1 MMDILSI
8 NAIEIKNLSKIY
20 KIYPSPLH
28 RLREIVFRKKLH
40 SDFVAL
46 NNISLNIHQGETFG
60 IIGENGAGK
69 STLLKIIATTLQPT
83 SGEIKANG
91 RISALLELGAGF
103 NFELTGEENIFLNA
117 YLMGLSKPEIEA
129 KKGKIIDFS
138 ELGDFINRPVKTYS
152 SGMHVRLAFAI
163 ATSIDP
169 DILIIDEALAVGDN
183 HFQKKCVDRMMN
195 FKRDGKTILFCS
207 HSMYLIQELCE
218 RTLWLHRGNIE
229 GIGDTGNIISQ
240 YQDFEREKEAILKK
254 ESIEEQDSTKTDT
267 AKPIMITSVIVLDK
281 NNNPIEMINP
291 FDQLTIKMKISCA
304 EKNLAGHI
312 GFAIIRN
319 DEVMCFGTMTHF
331 DGIEPIQYYDNQE
344 FAMVIQHNPLLT
356 GTYKIMAVVG
366 DEHAVH
372 PYDIKYSSPF
382 IVSSKFKEFGM
393 TYIEHAWKLQ
403 TD

>member
-1 MMDILSI
+1 MMDILSTK
-8 NAIEIKNLSKIY
+8 AIEIKNLSKIY

-28 RLREIVFRKKLH
+28 RLKEIFSKKSLH
-40 SDFVAL
+40 SDFIAL
-46 NNISLNIHQGETFG
+46 NNISLDIQQGETFG

-103 NFELTGEENIFLNA
+103 NFELTGEENIILNA

-129 KKGKIIDFS
+129 KKGQIINFS
-138 ELGDFINRPVKTYS
+138 ELGDFIKRPVKTYS
-152 SGMHVRLAFAI
+152 SGMHVRLAFSI
-163 ATSIDP
+163 ATSVDP
-169 DILIIDEALAVGDN
+169 DILIVDEALAVGDN

-207 HSMYLIQELCE
+207 HSMYLIQELCGK
-218 RTLWLHRGNIE
+218 TLWLHRGNIE
-229 GIGDTGNIISQ
+229 GIGDTGSVISQ
-240 YQDFEREKEAILKK
+240 YQNFEREKETILKK
-254 ESIEEQDSTKTDT
+254 ESIAEQHNSKTDISKSIT
-267 AKPIMITSVIVLDK
+267 ITSVTILDRH
-281 NNNPIEMINP
+281 NNPVEMVNP
-291 FDQLTIKMKISCA
+291 FDPLTITMKISCT
-304 EKNLAGHI
+304 KNNLKGHV
-312 GFAIIRN
+312 GFAIVRN

-331 DGIEPIQYYDNQE
+331 DGLEPIHYYDNQE
-344 FAMVIQHNPLLT
+344 FALVMQKSPLLT

-366 DEHAVH
+366 DEHAMH

-393 TYIEHAWKLQ
+393 TYIEHAWKL
-403 TD
+403 

>member
-1 MMDILSI
+1 MNILST

-28 RLREIVFRKKLH
+28 RLKEIVFRKKLH

-46 NNISLNIHQGETFG
+46 NNINLDIPKGETFG

-69 STLLKIIATTLQPT
+69 STLLKIIATTLHPT
-83 SGEIKANG
+83 RGEIKANG

-103 NFELTGEENIFLNA
+103 NPELTGEENIFLNA
-117 YLMGLSKPEIEA
+117 CLMGLSKSEIEA
-129 KKGKIIDFS
+129 KKGEIIDFS
-138 ELGDFINRPVKTYS
+138 ELGEFIKRPVKTYS

-163 ATSIDP
+163 ATSVDP

-218 RTLWLHRGNIE
+218 KALWLHRGTIE
-229 GIGDTGNIISQ
+229 SIGDTGTVISQ
-240 YQDFEREKEAILKK
+240 YQNFEREKEAMLRK
-254 ESIEEQDSTKTDT
+254 ESIEERDSTKTDT
-267 AKPIMITSVIVLDK
+267 AKPIMITSVTVRDK

-291 FDQLTIKMKISCA
+291 FDLLTIKMKISCT
-304 EKNLAGHI
+304 ENNLKGHV

-331 DGIEPIQYYDNQE
+331 DGLEPIQYYDKQA
-344 FAMVIQHNPLLT
+344 FVLVIQKSPLLT

-366 DEHAVH
+366 DEHAMH
-372 PYDIKYSSPF
+372 PYDIKYSNPF
-382 IVSSKFKEFGM
+382 IVSGKFKEFGM
-393 TYIEHAWKLQ
+393 SYIEHSWKL
-403 TD
+403 

>member
-1 MMDILSI
+1 MMDILST

-28 RLREIVFRKKLH
+28 RLKEIFSKKSLH
-40 SDFVAL
+40 SDFIAL
-46 NNISLNIHQGETFG
+46 NNISLDIQQGETFG

-103 NFELTGEENIFLNA
+103 NFELTGEENIILNA

-129 KKGKIIDFS
+129 KKGQIINFS
-138 ELGDFINRPVKTYS
+138 ELGDFIKRPVKTYS
-152 SGMHVRLAFAI
+152 SGMHVRLAFSI
-163 ATSIDP
+163 ATSVDP
-169 DILIIDEALAVGDN
+169 DILIVDEALAVGDN

-207 HSMYLIQELCE
+207 HSMYLIQELCGK
-218 RTLWLHRGNIE
+218 TLWLHRGNIE
-229 GIGDTGNIISQ
+229 GIGDTGSVISQ
-240 YQDFEREKEAILKK
+240 YQNFEREKETILKK
-254 ESIEEQDSTKTDT
+254 ESIAEQHNSKTDISKSIT
-267 AKPIMITSVIVLDK
+267 ITSVTILDRH
-281 NNNPIEMINP
+281 NNPVEMVNP
-291 FDQLTIKMKISCA
+291 FDPLTITMKISCT
-304 EKNLAGHI
+304 KNNLKGHV
-312 GFAIIRN
+312 GFAIVRN

-331 DGIEPIQYYDNQE
+331 DGLEPIHYYDNQE
-344 FAMVIQHNPLLT
+344 FALVMQKSPLLT

-366 DEHAVH
+366 DEHAMH

-393 TYIEHAWKLQ
+393 TYIEHAWKL
-403 TD
+403 

>member
-1 MMDILSI
+1 MMDILST

-28 RLREIVFRKKLH
+28 RLKEIFSKKSLH
-40 SDFVAL
+40 SDFIAL
-46 NNISLNIHQGETFG
+46 NNISLDIQQGETFG

-129 KKGKIIDFS
+129 KKGQIINFS
-138 ELGDFINRPVKTYS
+138 ELGDFIKRPVKTYS
-152 SGMHVRLAFAI
+152 SGMHVRLAFSI
-163 ATSIDP
+163 ATSVDP
-169 DILIIDEALAVGDN
+169 DILIVDEALAVGDN

-207 HSMYLIQELCE
+207 HSMYLIQELCGK
-218 RTLWLHRGNIE
+218 TLWLHRGNIE
-229 GIGDTGNIISQ
+229 GIGDTGSVISQ
-240 YQDFEREKEAILKK
+240 YQNFEREKETILKK
-254 ESIEEQDSTKTDT
+254 ESIAEQHNSKTDISKSIT
-267 AKPIMITSVIVLDK
+267 ITSVTILDRH
-281 NNNPIEMINP
+281 NNPVEMVNP
-291 FDQLTIKMKISCA
+291 FDPLTITMKISCT
-304 EKNLAGHI
+304 KNNLKGHV
-312 GFAIIRN
+312 GFAIVRN

-331 DGIEPIQYYDNQE
+331 DGLEPIHYYDNQE
-344 FAMVIQHNPLLT
+344 FALVMQKSPLLT

-366 DEHAVH
+366 DEHAMH

-393 TYIEHAWKLQ
+393 TYIEHAWKL
-403 TD
+403 

>member
-1 MMDILSI
+1 MNILST
-8 NAIEIKNLSKIY
+8 NAIEIKSLSKIY

-28 RLREIVFRKKLH
+28 RLKEIVLRKKLH

-46 NNISLNIHQGETFG
+46 NNISLDIRKGETFG

-69 STLLKIIATTLQPT
+69 STLLKIIATTLHPT
-83 SGEIKANG
+83 RGEIKANG

-103 NFELTGEENIFLNA
+103 NSELTGEENIFLNA

-129 KKGKIIDFS
+129 KKEEIIDFS
-138 ELGDFINRPVKTYS
+138 ELGEFIKRPVKTYS

-163 ATSIDP
+163 ATSVDP

-207 HSMYLIQELCE
+207 HSMYLVQELCE
-218 RTLWLHRGNIE
+218 KALWLHRGTIE
-229 GIGDTGNIISQ
+229 GIGDTGSVISQ
-240 YQDFEREKEAILKK
+240 YQNFEREKEAILKK
-254 ESIEEQDSTKTDT
+254 ESLEEQDSRKTDT
-267 AKPIMITSVIVLDK
+267 SKPIMITSVTILDR
-281 NNNPIEMINP
+281 NNNPVEMINP
-291 FDQLTIKMKISCA
+291 FDPLTITMKISCT
-304 EKNLAGHI
+304 ENNLKGHV

-319 DEVMCFGTMTHF
+319 DEIMCFGTMTHF
-331 DGIEPIQYYDNQE
+331 DGLEPIQYYNNQE
-344 FAMVIQHNPLLT
+344 FALIMQKSPLLT
-356 GTYKIMAVVG
+356 GTYKIMAVAG
-366 DEHAVH
+366 DEHAMH

-382 IVSSKFKEFGM
+382 IVSGKFKEFGM
-393 TYIEHAWKLQ
+393 TYIEHSWKLQ

>member
-1 MMDILSI
+1 MMNILSA
-8 NAIEIKNLSKIY
+8 NSIEIKSLSKIY

-28 RLREIVFRKKLH
+28 RLKEIVSKKKFH

-46 NNISLNIHQGETFG
+46 NNISLGIGKGETFG

-69 STLLKIIATTLQPT
+69 STLLKIIANTLQPT
-83 SGEIKANG
+83 WGEIKTNG

-103 NFELTGEENIFLNA
+103 NCELTGEENIFLNA

-129 KKGKIIDFS
+129 KKEEIIDFS
-138 ELGDFINRPVKTYS
+138 ELGGFINRPVKTYS

-163 ATSIDP
+163 ATSVDP
-169 DILIIDEALAVGDN
+169 DILIVDEALAVGDN

-207 HSMYLIQELCE
+207 HSMYLVQELCE
-218 RTLWLHRGNIE
+218 KALWLHKGNME
-229 GIGDTGNIISQ
+229 GFGDTGIVISK
-240 YQDFEREKEAILKK
+240 YQDFERGKEAILKK
-254 ESIEEQDSTKTDT
+254 ESLEEQNNAKADT
-267 AKPIMITSVIVLDK
+267 AKPIMITSVAVCDR
-281 NNNPIEMINP
+281 NSNPVEMINP
-291 FDQLTIKMKISCA
+291 FEPLNITMKISCS
-304 EKNLAGHI
+304 EKNLKGHI

-331 DGIEPIQYYDNQE
+331 DGLEPIRYHDNQK
-344 FAMVIQHNPLLT
+344 FALVIEKSPLLT
-356 GTYKIMAVVG
+356 GTYKIMAVAG

-393 TYIEHAWKLQ
+393 IYIEHSWKLL

>member
-1 MMDILSI
+1 MMDILST

-28 RLREIVFRKKLH
+28 RLKEIFFKKSLH
-40 SDFVAL
+40 SDFIAL
-46 NNISLNIHQGETFG
+46 NNISLDIQQGETFG

-83 SGEIKANG
+83 SGEIRTNG

-129 KKGKIIDFS
+129 KKGQIINFS
-138 ELGDFINRPVKTYS
+138 ELGDFIKRPVKTYS
-152 SGMHVRLAFAI
+152 SGMHVRLAFSI
-163 ATSIDP
+163 ATSVDP

-207 HSMYLIQELCE
+207 HSMYLIQELCGK
-218 RTLWLHRGNIE
+218 TLWLHRGNIE
-229 GIGDTGNIISQ
+229 GIGDTGSVISQ
-240 YQDFEREKEAILKK
+240 YQNFEREKETILKK
-254 ESIEEQDSTKTDT
+254 ESIAEQHNSKTDISKSIT
-267 AKPIMITSVIVLDK
+267 ITSVTILDRH
-281 NNNPIEMINP
+281 NNPVEMVNP
-291 FDQLTIKMKISCA
+291 FDPLTIAMKISCT
-304 EKNLAGHI
+304 KNNLKGHVR
-312 GFAIIRN
+312 FAIVRN

-331 DGIEPIQYYDNQE
+331 DGLEPIHYYDNQE
-344 FAMVIQHNPLLT
+344 FALVMQKSPLLT

-366 DEHAVH
+366 DEHAMH

-393 TYIEHAWKLQ
+393 TYIEHAWKL
-403 TD
+403 